1 MLRKLF
7 QTWPGWADKNF
18 QGGTNFFSTIVEK
31 FYPRIK
37 IFRGI
42 IFFLTVHRTTFN
54 NDAHVNLFCYYC
66 LLHVH
71 VPLMLIWLVKPFVEM
86 K

>member
-1 MLRKLF
+1 MEKNIYIQPKALKMLRKLF

-37 IFRGI
+37 IFGGDN
-42 IFFLTVHRTTFN
+42 FFLDRQYKCRIACAN
-54 NDAHVNLFCYYC
+54 
-66 LLHVH
+66 
-71 VPLMLIWLVKPFVEM
+71 I
-86 K
+86 